1 MIYDKYKMLPPSH
14 TSRTPEDIVSKDISF
29 DSIGY
34 LFRAMSW
41 LDYFERNDQFTAL
54 IYACIDARHG
64 IEYLIFEEI
73 VISTGANL
81 SKKDYE
87 KCLNNPTKLYKALK
101 KISPEYEKLQEFAQI
116 IVSLSPEYPR
126 IIRWEPKKLIKSW
139 GKLSDYLHWCG
150 SRSET
155 TELSSWRA
163 NAGVEVRGE
172 IEPIW
177 VKITSGPSG
186 LMHPKDMRPVILEL
200 WNQFKSGIVDIEGT
214 RIRMD
219 LLKPVLTSYS

>member
-1 MIYDKYKMLPPSH
+1 MLPLNH
-14 TSRTPEDIVSKDISF
+14 TSRTPEDIVSKDIHF
-29 DSIGY
+29 DSVGY
-34 LFRAMSW
+34 LYRAMSW

-54 IYACIDARHG
+54 IYACIEARHG

-81 SKKDYE
+81 SQEDYE
-87 KCLNNPTKLYKALK
+87 KCLNNPTNLYKALIQ
-101 KISPEYEKLQEFAQI
+101 ISPDYEKLKEFAQI
-116 IVSLSPEYPR
+116 IVSLNPEYPG
-126 IIRWEPKKLIKSW
+126 IIQWEPKELIKSW
-139 GKLSDYLHWCG
+139 GKISKYLHWCG
-150 SRSET
+150 SKSET

-186 LMHPKDMRPVILEL
+186 SMHPKDMHPEILEL
-200 WNQFKSGIVDIEGT
+200 WNQFKCGNIDTEGT
-214 RIRMD
+214 RIRMQI
-219 LLKPVLTSYS
+219 LKPY